1 MKIAII
7 GVTGSVGKEMLNC
20 IDKLKIKFT
29 ELKLYASEN
38 SKNKII
44 KFMSKDYKLK
54 TVNSETF
61 NDLDVALFAID
72 SDLSKK
78 YYEYAK
84 NSKCLIIDN
93 SSAFRMNPNIP
104 LVIPE
109 INYHMINENTK
120 LIANPNCSTILLLLS
135 LSKIY
140 EKYGINRII
149 VSTYQAASGAGIKG
163 MNELNNQYK
172 EFSNGNIKSTKEF
185 GRQYVNNIFSHNSAI
200 DLDNGYNQEELKM
213 INETKK
219 ILNNNKINISATCI
233 RVPVL
238 RAHCESINITL
249 DRKASYENFI
259 SCLSSTKGIELVD
272 DRINNKF
279 PEPIDASNKF
289 DVLVGRVRKDL
300 GQTEDLGYE
309 LFISGDQILKGAAL
323 NAVQILKYVKD
334 NLNV

>member
-29 ELKLYASEN
+29 ELKLYASIN

-44 KFMSKDYKLK
+44 KFMNKDYKLK

-72 SDLSKK
+72 SDLSKE
-78 YYEYAK
+78 YYKYAK
-84 NSKCLIIDN
+84 NSRCLIIDN
-93 SSAFRMNPNIP
+93 SSAFRMNPEIP
-104 LVIPE
+104 LIIPE
-109 INYHMINENTK
+109 INSHIITENTK

-140 EKYGINRII
+140 EKYGISRII

-172 EFSNGNIKSTKEF
+172 EFLNENIKSTQEF
-185 GRQYVNNIFSHNSAI
+185 GRQYVNNIFSHNSGI

-249 DRKASYENFI
+249 DRKAPYEDFI
-259 SCLSSTKGIELVD
+259 SCLRSTKGIEIVD
-272 DRINNKF
+272 DRINNRF
-279 PEPIDASNKF
+279 PEPINASNKF
-289 DVLVGRVRKDL
+289 DVLVGRIRKDL

-323 NAVQILKYVKD
+323 NAIQILKYVKD
-334 NLNV
+334 NLNH